1 MIDNRTL
8 LCSEDMEIDLDIYI
22 FIRNLVPFKALCTEW
37 LQSLNVTHCQT
48 GGQRGER
55 AQLPSLNLPV
65 SH

>member
-22 FIRNLVPFKALCTEW
+22 FIRNLVLFKALCTEW

-55 AQLPSLNLPV
+55 A
-65 SH
+65 